1 MMTTPKYPAVAMTEP
16 GPLYPLSL
24 ARVEFVMAC
33 AVAGSKTGAC
43 VDILW
48 RATEAGW
55 NITATG
61 EIVNASDDTDF
72 IGWLLSLSLT
82 APHLFRPLVSRA
94 IH

>member
-1 MMTTPKYPAVAMTEP
+1 MTSVGRAVATPDP

-55 NITATG
+55 AITATG
-61 EIVNASDDTDF
+61 AIVNASGADF
-72 IGWLLSLSLT
+72 LAWLMELNQT
-82 APHLFRPLVSRA
+82 APHLFRPMVNCTL
-94 IH
+94 H

>member
-1 MMTTPKYPAVAMTEP
+1 MATPEP
-16 GPLYPLSL
+16 EPLYPLSL

-61 EIVNASDDTDF
+61 EIVNASGADF
-72 IGWLLSLSLT
+72 LAWLMELNVI
-82 APHLFRPLVSRA
+82 APHLFRPMVNSTL
-94 IH
+94 H